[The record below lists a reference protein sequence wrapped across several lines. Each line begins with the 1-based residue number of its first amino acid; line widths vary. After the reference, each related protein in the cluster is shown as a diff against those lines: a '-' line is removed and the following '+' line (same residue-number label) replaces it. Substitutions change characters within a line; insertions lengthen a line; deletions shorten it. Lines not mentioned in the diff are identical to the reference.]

1 MPQPGGPD
9 TDPARPDARCAAV
22 GSLELR
28 FPSCPEY
35 LALLRLTASWYARRC
50 GFSEKECG
58 RIVLALVE
66 AVTNII
72 RHAYSGDENQSI
84 MLRLAERDG
93 GIELELIDQG
103 KSVPPGD
110 LEKKVRDQLEPGG
123 LGVRMMKSCM
133 DHFHYEP
140 RPGGGARLVLR
151 KLRGQTGKEAK
162 P

>member
-1 MPQPGGPD
+1 MPQSESPD
-9 TDPARPDARCAAV
+9 ADPAPGDANCSINGA
-22 GSLELR
+22 LELR

-35 LALLRLTASWYARRC
+35 LALLRLTATWFARRC

-58 RIVLALVE
+58 RIALALVE

-72 RHAYSGDENQSI
+72 RHAYSGDENQI
-84 MLRLAERDG
+84 ITLRLAEQEG

-103 KSVPPGD
+103 KSVPPSA
-110 LEKKVRDQLEPGG
+110 LEKISRDKLEPGG
-123 LGVRMMKSCM
+123 LGVRMMKTCM

-151 KLRGQTGKEAK
+151 KMRGAPGEEAK
-162 P
+162 S